1 MGAKYKERYFVRI
14 GDLEV
19 PLIKT
24 DKSYPQFDTAILDL
38 GRQIARMKKILELPD
53 LVTHHQFL
61 PVVLRE
67 KIFLKMHFDDKTK
80 KLILGKKIRPIVEV
94 AHSDSLIFSVYA
106 AMLNK
111 YYEHRVTNMGI
122 KDVATAYRRGRGSN
136 IESSKKVIDQ
146 VFLTKQCWIIKSDFV
161 GFFDNLNHQLIKQRV
176 FDLVG
181 GHKEG
186 KLPADWYAVLQALT
200 KYRDIHADAIPKEML
215 SYSKKHNRYIEKVR
229 DLDAAVKLGKIKV
242 SKKHQVGIPQGTSM
256 SAAIANAYMIPF
268 DYAMKTLAQ
277 SYGGTYQRYS
287 DDFVLLI
294 PKAISRTSI
303 RTVARDIDVMA
314 QRLTRL
320 RLENKKTKIL
330 LYTRSKKSVV
340 KLDENLNVSPSVFDY
355 LGFVFDG
362 RCVTIR
368 AKGLFKFSHKSRHS
382 VRQVAFGKKQLIT
395 GNNMIYIPYQEAYH
409 RLTGQYLN
417 MSEEAQTFRGY
428 ASRADEIYRA
438 NNPGYGVKIDA
449 QARKVV
455 KKSQVYLSERR
466 KRYQQLR

>member
-1 MGAKYKERYFVRI
+1 MGAKRKKRYIVRV
-14 GDLEV
+14 GDFEV

-24 DKSYPQFDTAILDL
+24 DRSYPQFDNAILDL
-38 GRQIARMKKILELPD
+38 GRQTAKMKEMLERPE

-67 KIFLKMHFDDKTK
+67 KIFLKMHFDDKAK
-80 KLILGKKIRPIVEV
+80 RLKLDKKIRPIVEV
-94 AHSDSLIFSVYA
+94 AHSDSVIFSLYA

-111 YYEHRVTNMGI
+111 YYEQRVADIGI
-122 KDVATAYRRGRGSN
+122 KEVATAYRRGRGSN
-136 IESSKKVIDQ
+136 IEASKEVIDQ

-176 FDLVG
+176 LDLAG
-181 GHKEG
+181 GYKC
-186 KLPADWYAVLQALT
+186 KLPADWYAVLHALT
-200 KYRDIHADAIPKEML
+200 KYRDIHADAIPDEML
-215 SYSKKHNRYIEKVR
+215 SYAKKHNRYIQRVR
-229 DLDAAVKLGKIKV
+229 DLDGAIKTGKIQV
-242 SKKHQVGIPQGTSM
+242 SKKHEIGIPQGTSM
-256 SAAIANAYMIPF
+256 SAVLANVYMIPF
-268 DYAMKTLAQ
+268 DHAMKTLAQ
-277 SYGGTYQRYS
+277 SYGGIYRRYS

-294 PKAISRTSI
+294 PKAVSRSSI
-303 RTVARDIDVMA
+303 RTVIRDINVMA
-314 QRLTRL
+314 QRLSRL
-320 RLENKKTKIL
+320 QLEKKKTKVL
-330 LYTRSKKSVV
+330 LYTKAKESVV
-340 KLDENLNVSPSVFDY
+340 KLSEELELSPSVFDY

-382 VRQVAFGKKQLIT
+382 VRQVAFGQNQLIK

-428 ASRADEIYRA
+428 ASRADKIYKT
-438 NNPGYGVKIDA
+438 NNPGYGVKIDD

-455 KKSQVYLSERR
+455 KKSQLYLNERR
-466 KRYQQLR
+466 KEYAQWR